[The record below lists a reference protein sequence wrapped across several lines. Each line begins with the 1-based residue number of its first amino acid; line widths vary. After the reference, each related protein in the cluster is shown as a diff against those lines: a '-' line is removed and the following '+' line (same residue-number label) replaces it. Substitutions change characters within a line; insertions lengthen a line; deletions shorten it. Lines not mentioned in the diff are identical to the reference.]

1 MTGRPE
7 RDGTA
12 GLVPV
17 ADVVAE
23 LHAGPSALTS
33 ADRTWLA
40 ERFGELHERLD
51 AQQQLLSLAV
61 RLLDQLCEPDGPPC
75 AS

>member
-7 RDGTA
+7 GDGTA
-12 GLVPV
+12 GPVPV

-23 LHAGPSALTS
+23 LHAGRSALTP
-33 ADRTWLA
+33 ADRAWLA